1 MGDEGL
7 EPPPENTGKTADSKG
22 GRPTGR
28 PKTQEV
34 DLQAIAEAIQALS
47 PESLAALFAA
57 ALQKQPVA
65 K

>member
-1 MGDEGL
+1 MLRQGF
-7 EPPPENTGKTADSKG
+7 EPQSENTGKTADSKA

-34 DLQAIAEAIQALS
+34 DLLAI
-47 PESLAALFAA
+47 AA
-57 ALQKQPVA
+57 ALQALPREALAAVLLNVVQSQAA